1 MHDDQQSEIDY
12 APLSKTAMIAL
23 VLSVFSAAS
32 VISFL
37 FWFLGIMSIVVA
49 LMSLHIF
56 KRNRRNLKGRSLAV
70 IGLIVGIFFTGWGL
84 ARFTS
89 HQWWIYRHA
98 EQYTTDWLHWVEDGK
113 LTKAYNHVSQS
124 GSRAQS
130 NAAEAQRDRGLEYF
144 DSEPLK
150 TIRQGKGS
158 IRLNKRL
165 GIIEMG
171 PRVYVTLRYFYEIDE
186 GDFKRAVPIT
196 ITLTRR
202 FDAGTL
208 KNQWFISALQ

>member
-1 MHDDQQSEIDY
+1 MHDDQQSEIAY
-12 APLSKTAMIAL
+12 APLSKTALIAL
-23 VLSVFSAAS
+23 LLSVFSAAS
-32 VISFL
+32 VVSFL
-37 FWFLGIMSIVVA
+37 FWFLGIMSIVIA
-49 LMSLHIF
+49 LLSLHIF
-56 KRNRRNLKGRSLAV
+56 KRNRGNLKGRSLAV

-113 LTKAYNHVSQS
+113 LTKAYEHISESASQA
-124 GSRAQS
+124 RS
-130 NAAEAQRDRGLEYF
+130 NAPEDQLARGLEYF
-144 DSEPLK
+144 DREPLK
-150 TIRQGKGS
+150 TVQQGNGS

-186 GDFKRAVPIT
+186 GDFKRTVPIT
-196 ITLTRR
+196 LTLTRR

-208 KNQWFISALQ
+208 KNQWFISVLK

>member
-1 MHDDQQSEIDY
+1 
-12 APLSKTAMIAL
+12 MIAL
-23 VLSVFSAAS
+23 LLSVFSAAS

-37 FWFLGIMSIVVA
+37 FWFLGIMSIVFA
-49 LMSLHIF
+49 LLSLHIF
-56 KRNRRNLKGRSLAV
+56 KRNRGNLKGRLLAV
-70 IGLIVGIFFTGWGL
+70 IGLIVGIFFTSWGL

-113 LTKAYNHVSQS
+113 LTQAYERVSEA
-124 GSRAQS
+124 GSRAQG
-130 NAAEAQRDRGLEYF
+130 NAAEDQLARGLDYF
-144 DSEPLK
+144 DREPLK
-150 TIRQGKGS
+150 TVQQGNGS

-186 GDFKRAVPIT
+186 GGLKRVVPIT

-208 KNQWFISALQ
+208 KNQWFISVLQ